1 MKFKEKRRYTLSFGR
16 ERHTHTAA
24 SGLSADYSKLLNKI
38 SKKISKDSFDYC
50 KLYNIKRTETN
61 LSDNTGRIL
70 SKY

>member
-1 MKFKEKRRYTLSFGR
+1 MTFKEKRRYTLSFGG
-16 ERHTHTAA
+16 ERDTHTAA

-38 SKKISKDSFDYC
+38 SKDSLEYC
-50 KLYNIKRTETN
+50 KLYNIKRSETN

>member
-1 MKFKEKRRYTLSFGR
+1 MTFKEKRRYTLSFGR
-16 ERHTHTAA
+16 ERETHTAA

-38 SKKISKDSFDYC
+38 SKDSLEYC
-50 KLYNIKRTETN
+50 KLYNIKRSKTN